1 LRTQTIFPM
10 PESSLLNELVS
21 SLKCLPS
28 VGARTAQRMA
38 FHLLEH
44 DREKGLKLAEAMRA
58 ALENIGQCQQ
68 CRTLT
73 EHDICRICADKSR
86 NPDTLCVVESPTDVM
101 AVEQSTAYR
110 GYYFVLMGKLSP
122 LDGIGPE
129 ELGLDLLEIQLENES
144 LKELILATNPTVE
157 GEVTAHYISELAKKY
172 NVQTTRI
179 AHGVPVGGEL
189 DYVDSST
196 LSHAFDGRRNY

>member
-1 LRTQTIFPM
+1 MSTNPS
-10 PESSLLNELVS
+10 ESSLLNELVS
-21 SLKCLPS
+21 ALKCLPS

-44 DREKGLKLAEAMRA
+44 DRENGLQLANAMRNA
-58 ALENIGQCQQ
+58 IENIGHCKS

-73 EHDICRICADKSR
+73 EHEICRICADKSR
-86 NPDTLCVVESPTDVM
+86 QLNTLCVVENPSDVL
-101 AVEQSTAYR
+101 AVEQATAYR

-122 LDGIGPE
+122 LDGIGPDE
-129 ELGLDLLEIQLENES
+129 IGLDVLEMRLEAEDIE
-144 LKELILATNPTVE
+144 ELILATNPTVE
-157 GEVTAHYISELAKKY
+157 GEVTAHYISQLANKY
-172 NVQTTRI
+172 NVKTTRI

-189 DYVDSST
+189 DYVNSGT

>member
-1 LRTQTIFPM
+1 M
-10 PESSLLNELVS
+10 SDSSLLNELVS
-21 SLKCLPS
+21 ALKCLPS

-44 DREKGLKLAEAMRA
+44 DRENGLKLADAMRNA
-58 ALENIGQCQQ
+58 IENIGHCRQ

-73 EHDICRICADKSR
+73 EHPVCRICADQSR
-86 NPDTLCVVESPTDVM
+86 SVDTLCVVENPSDVL
-101 AVEQSTAYR
+101 AVEQATAYR

-129 ELGLDLLEIQLENES
+129 DLGLDLLEKRMAEEGI
-144 LKELILATNPTVE
+144 KELILATNPTVE
-157 GEVTAHYISELAKKY
+157 GEVTAHYISELAAKH
-172 NVQTTRI
+172 NVKTTRI

-196 LSHAFDGRRNY
+196 LSHAFEGRRNY

>member
-1 LRTQTIFPM
+1 M
-10 PESSLLNELVS
+10 SESSLLNELVS
-21 SLKCLPS
+21 ALKCLPS

-44 DREKGLKLAEAMRA
+44 DREQGLKLADAMRNA
-58 ALENIGQCQQ
+58 IENIGHCQQ

-73 EHDICRICADKSR
+73 EHDVCKICADNSR
-86 NPDTLCVVESPTDVM
+86 NPDILCVIENPSDVL
-101 AVEQSTAYR
+101 AVEQATAYR

-129 ELGLDLLEIQLENES
+129 DLGLDILENRLAEGEIQ
-144 LKELILATNPTVE
+144 ELILATNPTVE
-157 GEVTAHYISELAKKY
+157 GEVTAHYISELALKHDVK
-172 NVQTTRI
+172 TTRI

-196 LSHAFDGRRNY
+196 LSHAFEGRRNY

>member
-1 LRTQTIFPM
+1 MSNHPS
-10 PESSLLNELVS
+10 ESSLLNELVS
-21 SLKCLPS
+21 ALKCLPS

-44 DREKGLKLAEAMRA
+44 DREKGLQLATAMQNA
-58 ALENIGQCQQ
+58 IENIGHCKS

-73 EHDICRICADKSR
+73 EHETCRICSDKSR
-86 NPDTLCVVESPTDVM
+86 QLSTLCVVENPSDVL
-101 AVEQSTAYR
+101 AVEQATAYR

-122 LDGIGPE
+122 LDGIGPD
-129 ELGLDLLEIQLENES
+129 ELGLDILEARLEAEAIE
-144 LKELILATNPTVE
+144 ELILATNPTVE
-157 GEVTAHYISELAKKY
+157 GEVTAHYISQLADKY
-172 NVQTTRI
+172 NITTTRI

-189 DYVDSST
+189 DYVDSGT

>member
-1 LRTQTIFPM
+1 M
-10 PESSLLNELVS
+10 AESSLLNELVNA
-21 SLKCLPS
+21 LKCLPG

-44 DREKGLKLAEAMRA
+44 DREKGLVLADSMRNA
-58 ALENIGQCQQ
+58 IEKIGHCQK

-73 EHDICRICADKSR
+73 EHKICKICSDKGR
-86 NPDTLCVVESPTDVM
+86 NPETLCVIENPSDVL
-101 AVEQSTAYR
+101 AVEQATAYR

-129 ELGLDLLEIQLENES
+129 DLGLDLLEQRLRKEPIT
-144 LKELILATNPTVE
+144 ELILATNPTVE
-157 GEVTAHYISELAKKY
+157 GEVTAHYISELAAKH
-172 NVQTTRI
+172 NVKTTRI

-196 LSHAFDGRRNY
+196 LSHAFEGRRSY

>member
-1 LRTQTIFPM
+1 MM

-21 SLKCLPS
+21 ALKCLPS

-44 DREKGLKLAEAMRA
+44 DRKKGLILADVMRNA
-58 ALENIGQCQQ
+58 IENIGHCQQ

-73 EHDICRICADKSR
+73 EHDICKICSDKGR
-86 NPDTLCVVESPTDVM
+86 NPHALCVIENPSDVL
-101 AVEQSTAYR
+101 AVEQATAYQ

-129 ELGLDLLEIQLENES
+129 DLGLDLLEQRLQNEPID
-144 LKELILATNPTVE
+144 ELILATNPTVE
-157 GEVTAHYISELAKKY
+157 GEVTAHYISELAAKHEVK
-172 NVQTTRI
+172 TTRI

-196 LSHAFDGRRNY
+196 LSHAFEGRQNY

>member
-1 LRTQTIFPM
+1 M
-10 PESSLLNELVS
+10 SESSLLNELVS
-21 SLKCLPS
+21 ALKCLPS

-44 DREKGLKLAEAMRA
+44 DREKGLKLAEAMRD

-73 EHDICRICADKSR
+73 EHEVCRICADKGR

-122 LDGIGPE
+122 LDGVGPE
-129 ELGLDLLEIQLENES
+129 ELGLDLLEIQLENEN

-172 NVQTTRI
+172 NVKTTRI

>member
-1 LRTQTIFPM
+1 MSNT
-10 PESSLLNELVS
+10 ESALLNELVVAF
-21 SLKCLPS
+21 KCLPS

-44 DREKGLKLAEAMRA
+44 DRENGLKLATAMQNA
-58 ALENIGQCQQ
+58 IENIGHCTL

-73 EHDICRICADKSR
+73 EHPVCRICSDKSR
-86 NPDTLCVVESPTDVM
+86 ATDTLCVVENPSDVL
-101 AVEQSTAYR
+101 AVEQATAYR

-122 LDGIGPE
+122 LDGIGPD
-129 ELGLDLLEIQLENES
+129 ELGLDLLEKRLEEERIN
-144 LKELILATNPTVE
+144 ELILATNPTVE
-157 GEVTAHYISELAKKY
+157 GEVTAHYISELADKY
-172 NVQTTRI
+172 NVKTTRI

>member
-1 LRTQTIFPM
+1 M
-10 PESSLLNELVS
+10 SESSLLNELVS
-21 SLKCLPS
+21 TLRCLPS

-44 DREKGLKLAEAMRA
+44 DREAGLKLADAMQT
-58 ALENIGQCQQ
+58 ALENIGNCRK

-73 EHDICRICADKSR
+73 EHETCRICEDKRR
-86 NPDTLCVVESPTDVM
+86 NPQILCVVESPSDVL
-101 AVEQSTAYR
+101 AVEQATAYR

-122 LDGIGPE
+122 LDGIGPD
-129 ELGLDLLEIQLENES
+129 ELGLDILEYRLNEGEVE
-144 LKELILATNPTVE
+144 ELILATNPTVE
-157 GEVTAHYISELAKKY
+157 GEVTAHYISELAHKY
-172 NVQTTRI
+172 NVKTTRI

-196 LSHAFDGRRNY
+196 LSHAFDGRRDY

>member
-1 LRTQTIFPM
+1 MADT
-10 PESSLLNELVS
+10 ESALLNELVVA
-21 SLKCLPS
+21 LKCLPS

-44 DREKGLKLAEAMRA
+44 DRENGLKLAVAMQNA
-58 ALENIGQCQQ
+58 IENIGHCTL

-73 EHDICRICADKSR
+73 EHAVCRICSDKSR
-86 NPDTLCVVESPTDVM
+86 AEETLCVVENPSDVL
-101 AVEQSTAYR
+101 AVEQATAYR
-110 GYYFVLMGKLSP
+110 GFYFVLMGKLSP
-122 LDGIGPE
+122 LDGIGPD
-129 ELGLDLLEIQLENES
+129 ELGLDLLEKRLEDEPI
-144 LKELILATNPTVE
+144 KELILATNPTVE
-157 GEVTAHYISELAKKY
+157 GEVTAHYISEIAAKY
-172 NVQTTRI
+172 NVNTTRI

>member
-1 LRTQTIFPM
+1 MSET
-10 PESSLLNELVS
+10 SLLNELVS
-21 SLKCLPS
+21 ALRCLPS

-44 DREKGLKLAEAMRA
+44 DREKGLLLADTMRKA
-58 ALENIGQCQQ
+58 IENIGHCQK

-73 EHDICRICADKSR
+73 EHDICKICSDKAR
-86 NPDTLCVVESPTDVM
+86 KPDTLCVVENPSDVL
-101 AVEQSTAYR
+101 AVEQATAYH

-129 ELGLDLLEIQLENES
+129 DLGLDLLEQRLQDEPI
-144 LKELILATNPTVE
+144 KELILATNPTVE
-157 GEVTAHYISELAKKY
+157 GEVTAHYISQIAIKY
-172 NVQTTRI
+172 NVKTTRI

-189 DYVDSST
+189 DYVDSGT
-196 LSHAFDGRRNY
+196 LSHAFEGRRNY

>member
-1 LRTQTIFPM
+1 M
-10 PESSLLNELVS
+10 SESSLLNELVS

-44 DREKGLKLAEAMRA
+44 DREKGLKLAEAMRD
-58 ALENIGQCQQ
+58 ALENIGHCKQ

-73 EHDICRICADKSR
+73 EHEVCRICADKGR

-101 AVEQSTAYR
+101 AIEQSTAYR

-122 LDGIGPE
+122 LDGVGPE
-129 ELGLDLLEIQLENES
+129 ELGLDLLEMQLENEN
-144 LKELILATNPTVE
+144 LQELILATNPTVE

-172 NVQTTRI
+172 NVNTTRI

>member
-1 LRTQTIFPM
+1 MSNNFS
-10 PESSLLNELVS
+10 ESSLLNELVS

-38 FHLLEH
+38 FHLLEN
-44 DREKGLKLAEAMRA
+44 DREKGLQLAKAMQD
-58 ALENIGQCQQ
+58 ALENIGHCKS

-86 NPDTLCVVESPTDVM
+86 QLNTLCVVENPSDVL
-101 AVEQSTAYR
+101 AVEQATAYR

-122 LDGIGPE
+122 LDGIGPDD
-129 ELGLDLLEIQLENES
+129 LGLDILEARLESEAIE
-144 LKELILATNPTVE
+144 ELILATNPTVE
-157 GEVTAHYISELAKKY
+157 GEVTAHYISQLAEKY
-172 NVQTTRI
+172 KVKTTRI

-189 DYVDSST
+189 DYVDSGT